1 MTAVVSNCNL
11 CGKVFTTRSSFL
23 DHRKKEHG
31 QAVQK
36 CKNANNGVCI
46 FGNEKCWFIHDN
58 NMKSNENMNNEN
70 YENTNNIKDKD
81 NTNNE
86 NDVIK
91 KMMNMM
97 ETFTERILRLEE
109 RNLE

>member
-1 MTAVVSNCNL
+1 
-11 CGKVFTTRSSFL
+11 
-23 DHRKKEHG
+23 
-31 QAVQK
+31 
-36 CKNANNGVCI
+36 
-46 FGNEKCWFIHDN
+46 
-58 NMKSNENMNNEN
+58 MKSNENMNNEN

-81 NTNNE
+81 NTNKE
-86 NDVIK
+86 NDVIN

>member
-1 MTAVVSNCNL
+1 M
-11 CGKVFTTRSSFL
+11 
-23 DHRKKEHG
+23 
-31 QAVQK
+31 QK

-81 NTNNE
+81 NTNIE

-109 RNLE
+109 RNLK

>member
-11 CGKVFTTRSSFL
+11 WGKVFTTRSSLL

-58 NMKSNENMNNEN
+58 MKSNENMNNEN
-70 YENTNNIKDKD
+70 EKNRNNIKQKD
-81 NTNNE
+81 TKSNE
-86 NDVIK
+86 NYVIQ

-97 ETFTERILRLEE
+97 ETCTERILRLEE

>member
-1 MTAVVSNCNL
+1 M
-11 CGKVFTTRSSFL
+11 
-23 DHRKKEHG
+23 
-31 QAVQK
+31 QK

-70 YENTNNIKDKD
+70 YENKNNIKDKD

-97 ETFTERILRLEE
+97 ETFTERIVRLEE